1 MPSTIAQLTL
11 IGVAAVLAPVVS
23 EVTGGLL
30 PSVVVELLLGVLIG
44 PSVIGWVSSN
54 DIVLTL
60 SDFGLALLMFLAGFE
75 LDLALVRGRPL
86 KLAGISWL
94 GSLTIATAIGLV
106 LLAMGH
112 KHGEVVTGLA
122 LSTTALGA
130 LLPIVRDT
138 GLLATPL
145 GRHVMAVGSVGEFG
159 PIVIIAL
166 VLGGHNPG
174 WTGFLLL
181 VFALAA
187 VLSAFVARRP
197 WEQRISDFVRRGL
210 HATSQLPV
218 RLSMML
224 VLLMVWL
231 SASLGLDILLG
242 AFAAGMIV
250 RIAIGRSDDDPDVSI
265 FRGKLEAIGYGF
277 TVPVFFI
284 VSGSRLDLSSFGKHP
299 GGLLLIPVY
308 FVLLLVVR
316 GVPVMITYRKELPQL
331 QRRALSLMA
340 ATGLPL
346 IVVITTI
353 GVDDGYVSTQDG
365 AALVTAGVLSVLLLP
380 SLAIHRLHQ
389 AARRNA
395 SQA

>member
-11 IGVAAVLAPVVS
+11 IGVAAVIAPILS
-23 EVTGGLL
+23 EVSGRLF
-30 PSVVVELLLGVLIG
+30 PSVVIELLLGVLIG
-44 PSVIGWVSSN
+44 PSVIGWVDSN
-54 DIVLTL
+54 EIVLTL

-75 LDLALVRGRPL
+75 LDLVLIRGRPL
-86 KLAGISWL
+86 KLAGMSWL
-94 GSLTIATAIGLV
+94 GSLALATAVGLI
-106 LLAMGH
+106 LLVDGH

-130 LLPIVRDT
+130 LLPIVRDS

-145 GRHVMAVGSVGEFG
+145 GRHVMAVGSIGEFG
-159 PIVIIAL
+159 PIVIVAL

-181 VFALAA
+181 VFTVAA
-187 VLSAFVARRP
+187 VLSAFVAHRP

-218 RLSMML
+218 RLSMLL

-250 RIAIGRSDDDPDVSI
+250 RIAVGRSDDDPDTAV

-284 VSGSRLDLSSFGKHP
+284 VSGARLDLSSFRHHP
-299 GGLLLIPVY
+299 GGLLLIPLF

-316 GVPVMITYRKELPQL
+316 GIPIMITYRKELPQL
-331 QRRALSLMA
+331 QRRALSLMG

-353 GVDDGYVSTQDG
+353 GVDDGYMSTQAG
-365 AALVTAGVLSVLLLP
+365 AALVSAGALSVLLLP
-380 SLAIHRLHQ
+380 TLALRRLRQ
-389 AARRNA
+389 AAA
-395 SQA
+395 VEVV